1 VAFFIAVHRPKYAN
15 RPIRNAYFTG
25 FGTLGRCFSL
35 YTPVLFERSKNNMND
50 ESIDINTIRSMEHK
64 PLQYAINSI
73 LPHGLFILAG
83 SPKIGKSW
91 LVLDLCIAVAT
102 GGDIWGYRANQ
113 NGVLYYALEDNWR
126 RINDRV
132 NQLDTENTDMS
143 NFRVKLSAP
152 GISTGLLEEI
162 DKHMANYP
170 NTSLIVIDTFEH
182 IRNRDTTKQTLYSAD
197 YSDIKALRSVTNKY
211 EITLLLVHHTRKMN
225 DENDPINNISGSTG
239 LTGAT
244 DGNWVLEK
252 VKRTENH
259 AKLTIDNRD
268 TEGFCFDLKLN
279 SDTCHWEYVGN
290 NTGVDNADEDI
301 AILVN
306 DFLQNEWQGTATELC
321 KSLREQDPKANI
333 TPTNL
338 SKQLRRIDKF
348 MQKEFCIKI
357 DFKKSGSV
365 KSIMLQ
371 RFSQD

>member
-1 VAFFIAVHRPKYAN
+1 M
-15 RPIRNAYFTG
+15 
-25 FGTLGRCFSL
+25 S
-35 YTPVLFERSKNNMND
+35 D
-50 ESIDINTIRSMEHK
+50 ESMDINTIRSMEHK

-83 SPKIGKSW
+83 SPKVGKSW
-91 LVLDLCIAVAT
+91 LVLDMCIAIAT
-102 GGDIWGYRANQ
+102 GGDIWGYRANH

-132 NQLDTENTDMS
+132 NLLDADNTDMS
-143 NFRVKLSAP
+143 SFRVKLSAS
-152 GISTGLLEEI
+152 GIATGLLGEI
-162 DKHMANYP
+162 DKHMTSYP

-197 YSDIKALRSVTNKY
+197 YSDIKALRSVTNKHD
-211 EITLLLVHHTRKMN
+211 ITLLLVHHTRKMN

-268 TEGFCFDLKLN
+268 TEGFCFDLRFN
-279 SDTCHWEYVGN
+279 ADTCHWEYIGN
-290 NTGVDNADEDI
+290 HTGVDNADEDV
-301 AILVN
+301 AILV
-306 DFLQNEWQGTATELC
+306 DGFLQNEWQGTATELC
-321 KSLREQDPKANI
+321 KALKAQDTKATI

-348 MQKEFCIKI
+348 MQKEFCII
-357 DFKKSGSV
+357 IRFKKSGSV
-365 KSIMLQ
+365 KTISLK
-371 RFSQD
+371 RLPEK

>member
-1 VAFFIAVHRPKYAN
+1 
-15 RPIRNAYFTG
+15 
-25 FGTLGRCFSL
+25 
-35 YTPVLFERSKNNMND
+35 MND
-50 ESIDINTIRSMEHK
+50 ESMDINTIRSMEHK

-83 SPKIGKSW
+83 SPKVGKSW
-91 LVLDLCIAVAT
+91 LVLDICIAIAT

-113 NGVLYYALEDNWR
+113 CGVLYYALEDNWR

-132 NQLDTENTDMS
+132 NLLDTENTDMS
-143 NFRVKLSAP
+143 GFRVKLSAP
-152 GISTGLLEEI
+152 GISNGLLGEI
-162 DKHMANYP
+162 DKHMAMYP

-197 YSDIKALRSVTNKY
+197 YSDIKALRCVTSKY
-211 EITLLLVHHTRKMN
+211 ELTLLLVHHTRKMN

-268 TEGFCFDLKLN
+268 TEGFCFDLKFN
-279 SDTCHWEYVGN
+279 PDTCHWEYVGN

-301 AILVN
+301 AMLVN

-321 KSLREQDPKANI
+321 KALRALDTKANI

-338 SKQLRRIDKF
+338 SKQLRRIDKHL
-348 MQKEFCIKI
+348 QKEYSINTS
-357 DFKKSGSV
+357 FKKSGSV
-365 KSIMLQ
+365 KKITLT
-371 RFSQD
+371 RLPETKTNE

>member
-1 VAFFIAVHRPKYAN
+1 
-15 RPIRNAYFTG
+15 
-25 FGTLGRCFSL
+25 
-35 YTPVLFERSKNNMND
+35 MND
-50 ESIDINTIRSMEHK
+50 ESIDINTIRNMEHK

-83 SPKIGKSW
+83 SPKVGKSW

-102 GGDIWGYRANQ
+102 GGDIWGYRADQ
-113 NGVLYYALEDNWR
+113 SGVLYYALEDNWR

-143 NFRVKLSAP
+143 GFRVKLSAP

-182 IRNRDTTKQTLYSAD
+182 IRNRDTAKQTLYSAD

-279 SDTCHWEYVGN
+279 PDTCHWEYVGN

-321 KSLREQDPKANI
+321 KALREQDQKASI

-348 MQKEFCIKI
+348 LQKEFSIKTC
-357 DFKKSGSV
+357 FKKSGSV

-371 RFSQD
+371 RFS

>member
-1 VAFFIAVHRPKYAN
+1 MK
-15 RPIRNAYFTG
+15 
-25 FGTLGRCFSL
+25 
-35 YTPVLFERSKNNMND
+35 D
-50 ESIDINTIRSMEHK
+50 ESVDINTIRRMEHK
-64 PLQYAINSI
+64 PLQYAVNSI

-83 SPKIGKSW
+83 SPKVGKSW
-91 LVLDLCIAVAT
+91 LVLDICIAIAT
-102 GGDIWGYRANQ
+102 GGDLWGFTATK

-132 NQLDTENTDMS
+132 NQLDTDNTDMS

-162 DKHMANYP
+162 DRHMANYP
-170 NTSLIVIDTFEH
+170 DTSLIVIDTFEH

-225 DENDPINNISGSTG
+225 DENDPINNVSGSTG

-268 TEGFCFDLKLN
+268 TEGFCFDLKFN
-279 SDTCHWEYVGN
+279 SDTCHWEYIGN
-290 NTGVDNADEDI
+290 HTGVDSADEDV
-301 AILVN
+301 AILV
-306 DFLQNEWQGTATELC
+306 DGFLQNEWQGTATELC
-321 KSLREQDPKANI
+321 NALRERDSTANI
-333 TPTNL
+333 SPTNL

-348 MQKEFCIKI
+348 LQKEFCIKVN
-357 DFKKSGSV
+357 FKKSGSV
-365 KSIMLQ
+365 KTITLQ
-371 RFSQD
+371 RFSEN